1 MFLRGLLAVVV
12 LTTGVLLSANF
23 VLERTKDGSARL
35 QGTNVDET
43 TLSMAPISLGNPA
56 AAAALTTRLSM
67 ETDAPEVASKEPA
80 PAYHIS
86 MKIGRGDTMSAI
98 LGRAGISRLE
108 ANAAINALRKVF
120 NPTRIRQ
127 GQNINILFQADAEA
141 LSNTA
146 TASPGTFL
154 GLSLLPDFEH
164 KVVVKKKKNNDFVA
178 AKEKRKLTIEPV
190 RAANTINQSLFLAGN
205 KASVPNSVLAELI
218 RLYSWDVDFQRDI
231 RTGDGFELMYE
242 RFSDEDGKA
251 VHNGDVVFASLEL
264 SGKRHTIY
272 RYTLANGDVD
282 YFDEKGQSAKK
293 ALMRTP
299 IDGARLSS
307 GFGKRRHPV
316 LGYTKMH
323 KGLDFAA
330 PRGTPIYAAGNGTV
344 QHAGR
349 KGAYGKF
356 VLIRH
361 NADYSTAYAHMKR
374 VNTAKG
380 RRVKQGQIIGYVG
393 TTGRSTGPHLHY
405 EIRRSGRQVNP
416 FRVKMPSGKKLKGK
430 ELAAF
435 QTARAAIDSQYAEQ
449 AQPVKFASR

>member
-12 LTTGVLLSANF
+12 LTTGVLLSAHF
-23 VLERTKDGSARL
+23 VLERTDDSL
-35 QGTNVDET
+35 TSSTEET

-56 AAAALTTRLSM
+56 AAAALTTRSPRDTTASQDLS
-67 ETDAPEVASKEPA
+67 VKPA
-80 PAYHIS
+80 PAYQVS

-98 LGRAGISRLE
+98 LDRAGVTRSN
-108 ANAAINALRKVF
+108 ANAAIRALKKVF
-120 NPTRIRQ
+120 NPARIRQ
-127 GQNINILFQADAEA
+127 GQEINISFKADAQA
-141 LSNTA
+141 LNDTIS
-146 TASPGTFL
+146 ASSGEFL

-164 KVVVKKKKNNDFVA
+164 KVVVKKSASQTFVA
-178 AKEKRKLTIEPV
+178 SKEKRKLTTSSV
-190 RAANTINQSLFLAGN
+190 SASNTINQSLFLAGN
-205 KASVPNSVLAELI
+205 KVQVPNSVLAELI

-231 RTGDGFELMYE
+231 RAGDGFELMYE
-242 RFSDEDGKA
+242 RFSDEQGEP
-251 VHNGDVVFASLEL
+251 VYNGDVVYASLKL
-264 SGKRHTIY
+264 SGKRHSIY
-272 RYTLANGDVD
+272 RYTLANGDID

-307 GFGKRRHPV
+307 GFGKRRHPI
-316 LGYTKMH
+316 LGYNKMH

-330 PRGTPIYAAGNGTV
+330 PRGTPIYAAGNGSI

-349 KGAYGKF
+349 NGAYGNF

-405 EIRRSGRQVNP
+405 EIRRAGRQVNP
-416 FRVKMPSGKKLKGK
+416 FRIKMPSGRKLSGK

-435 QTARAAIDSQYAEQ
+435 QTARAQIDRQYAQ
-449 AQPVKFASR
+449 QSLPVKLASR

>member
-12 LTTGVLLSANF
+12 LTTGILASAHF
-23 VLERTKDGSARL
+23 VLERTDTGAA
-35 QGTNVDET
+35 NDET
-43 TLSMAPISLGNPA
+43 TLSLAPLSLGNPA
-56 AAAALTTRLSM
+56 TAATLTTHSPLQQSVDLS
-67 ETDAPEVASKEPA
+67 EEITPP
-80 PAYHIS
+80 PYQIS
-86 MKIGRGDTMSAI
+86 IDIGPGDTMSAI
-98 LGRAGISRLE
+98 LDRAGVPRKD
-108 ANAAINALRKVF
+108 ANNAIAALRKVF

-127 GQNINILFQADAEA
+127 GQEIKISFQADAETLNNA
-141 LSNTA
+141 GAAGS
-146 TASPGTFL
+146 GEFL
-154 GLSLLPDFEH
+154 GLSLLPDFQH
-164 KVVVKKKKNNDFVA
+164 RVVVARGLDGVFSANS
-178 AKEKRKLTIEPV
+178 EKRVLTAAPV
-190 RAANTINQSLFLAGN
+190 RAANTISQSLYLAGN
-205 KASVPNSVLAELI
+205 KVKVPNSVLAELI

-231 RTGDGFELMYE
+231 RTDDAFELMYE
-242 RFSDEDGKA
+242 RFSDTNGEP
-251 VHNGDVVFASLEL
+251 VYNGDVIFAALEL
-264 SGKRHTIY
+264 SGKRHAIY
-272 RYTLANGDVD
+272 RYTLADGSVD
-282 YFDEKGQSAKK
+282 YFDDKGQSAKK

-307 GFGKRRHPV
+307 GFGKRKHPV

-344 QHAGR
+344 QYAGR

-405 EIRRSGRQVNP
+405 EIRRAGRQVNP
-416 FRVKMPSGKKLKGK
+416 LRVKMPSGRKLKGA
-430 ELAAF
+430 ELADF
-435 QTARAAIDSQYAEQ
+435 QAARATIERQYAQQ
-449 AQPVKFASR
+449 AQPVKLAAN

>member
-1 MFLRGLLAVVV
+1 MILKGLLAATV
-12 LTTGVLLSANF
+12 LGAGTLLSAHF
-23 VLERTKDGSARL
+23 VFEQT
-35 QGTNVDET
+35 ET
-43 TLSMAPISLGNPA
+43 YASNEENLTLSLAPISLGNSA
-56 AAAALTTRLSM
+56 TAAALTTRSP
-67 ETDAPEVASKEPA
+67 TDISDGITSSQA
-80 PAYHIS
+80 PAFDVS
-86 MKIGRGDTMSAI
+86 LKVGRGDTLSA
-98 LGRAGISRLE
+98 LLDRAGVSREE
-108 ANAAINALRKVF
+108 AGGAIKALRKVF
-120 NPTRIRQ
+120 NPSRLRQ
-127 GQNINILFQADAEA
+127 GQEISIAFQADPEVLTQTGNA
-141 LSNTA
+141 LS
-146 TASPGTFL
+146 GDFL
-154 GLSLLPDFEH
+154 GLSLLPDFSH
-164 KVVVKKKKNNDFVA
+164 RVVVRKKGAGDYSA
-178 AKEKRKLTIEPV
+178 SRQKRQLTTRPV
-190 RAANTINQSLFLAGN
+190 RASNTINQSLFMAGN
-205 KASVPNSVLAELI
+205 KVQVPNAVLAELI

-231 RTGDGFELMYE
+231 RPGDGFELMYE
-242 RFSDEDGKA
+242 QYSDTQGKP
-251 VHNGDVVFASLEL
+251 VHNGDVIYASLEL
-264 SGKRHTIY
+264 SGKRHAIY
-272 RYTLANGDVD
+272 RHTLANGDVD

-307 GFGKRRHPV
+307 GFGRRKHPV

-344 QHAGR
+344 QYAAR

-374 VNTAKG
+374 IKTAKG

-416 FRVKMPSGKKLKGK
+416 FRVKMPSGRKLKGQ

-435 QTARAAIDSQYAEQ
+435 QSTREKIERQYAEQ
-449 AQPVKFASR
+449 AQPVKLASR